1 MIVTVNN
8 DDSDAEM
15 NLPTGSAP
23 EYVGALTGQK
33 VSAQGGRIRVRVAAN
48 SGEIWLPAG
57 DMPEYKPVQV
67 EVPETAAAKEENTAS
82 ETEEKP
88 ADENGTVAETAQEA
102 EASTAANTDKDSDDT
117 ANPSDVSSTPETEPS
132 SSQETA
138 ETVTPNPNKTP
149 EEMTVGELQA
159 AILAKMAGNG
169 SVDDQMKKTVYD
181 NIWHD
186 SLVNWLKSF
195 R

>member
-169 SVDDQMKKTVYD
+169 PVDDQMKKTVYD